1 MKNNPDKQRQYIE
14 QASTLISSRR
24 YAEAIKLLR
33 DVLRNGC
40 RTGQVHFLLG
50 VAHQS
55 LQEIDNAFTHYKRAS
70 ELEPNN
76 FDAAVGIAN
85 IHLLR
90 REYDQANTILNPMMD
105 LAEPPVS
112 AVLVYAQL
120 ASTINHQQRAIEKLK
135 KAVSNTSYTQRSKV
149 YFALGKLSDEQ
160 QDYDTAFNYY
170 HQGNQLVNAVY
181 KKEEFEA
188 YFDSIIN
195 TFDSDFIR
203 TRRRSGGER
212 LIFIVG
218 MPRSGSSLTEQIIA
232 SHPDVFGAGELQ
244 ALPSIARWLGPY
256 PNSSLSSEMVEAGAT
271 QYLNYIDSLD
281 KHSACITD
289 KMPDNFLYLGL
300 INIFFP
306 EAKIIHCIRHAYDTC
321 LSCYFQ
327 QFSGNYPYAYNLENL
342 GHYYGSYQKLMNHWK
357 HVLPIYNINYEDL
370 VLNQQDETR
379 KVLEYCGLAWDDQCL
394 TFHKSDRA
402 ISTASSQQA
411 SKPLYTTSVNRF
423 IKYEK
428 HLDPLVHQL
437 PLE

>member
-1 MKNNPDKQRQYIE
+1 MN
-14 QASTLISSRR
+14 SRC
-24 YAEAIKLLR
+24 YTEAIKLLGEA
-33 DVLRNGC
+33 LRRGY
-40 RTGQVHFLLG
+40 RTGQVHHILG

-55 LQEIDNAFTHYKRAS
+55 LQDIDNALTHYKRAR

-76 FDAAVGIAN
+76 LDAAVGIAN

-105 LAEPPVS
+105 LADPPVA
-112 AVLVYAQL
+112 AVLVYARL
-120 ASTINHQQRAIEKLK
+120 ASSINQQQRAIEKLK
-135 KAVSNTSYTQRSKV
+135 KAVSNISDMQRSKV
-149 YFALGKLSDEQ
+149 YFALGRLSDEQ
-160 QDYDTAFNYY
+160 QDYDTAFDYY
-170 HQGNQLVNAVY
+170 HQGNQLVKPVY
-181 KKEEFEA
+181 NKEEVEA
-188 YFDSIIN
+188 YFDSIIR

-212 LIFIVG
+212 LVFIVG
-218 MPRSGSSLTEQIIA
+218 MPRSGTSLTEQIIA

-244 ALPSIARWLGPY
+244 ALTSIVRSLGPY
-256 PNSSLSSEMVEAGAT
+256 PNSSLSAEMVEAGAT

-281 KHSACITD
+281 NRSARVTD

-300 INIFFP
+300 ISIFFP
-306 EAKIIHCIRHAYDTC
+306 EAKIVHCIRHPYDTC

-327 QFSGNYPYAYNLENL
+327 QFGGHYPHVYDLENL
-342 GHYYGSYQKLMNHWK
+342 GHYYSSYQKLMNHWK
-357 HVLPIYNINYEDL
+357 YVLPVYNINYEDL
-370 VLNQQDETR
+370 VLNQEAETR
-379 KVLEYCGLAWDDQCL
+379 KLLEYCGLAWDDQCL
-394 TFHKSDRA
+394 TFHKSNRA

-428 HLDPLVHQL
+428 HLDPLVRQL